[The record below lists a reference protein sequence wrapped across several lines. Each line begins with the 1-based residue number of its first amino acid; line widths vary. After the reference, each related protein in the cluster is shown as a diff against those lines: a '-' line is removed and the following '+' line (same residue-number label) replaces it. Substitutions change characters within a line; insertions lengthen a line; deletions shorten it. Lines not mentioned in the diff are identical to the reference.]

1 MADLV
6 DVDGKPLRQPKTTK
20 RRRQTSNMK
29 KTLPQGDVLFNLTV
43 DAPEGVSA
51 DTLRHLMVEYFGIGY
66 EAFRSKT

>member
-1 MADLV
+1 
-6 DVDGKPLRQPKTTK
+6 
-20 RRRQTSNMK
+20 MK

-51 DTLRHLMVEYFGIGY
+51 DTLRSLMVEYFGIGY